1 MGGMRVLI
9 VAVGSRGDVAPF
21 TGLATALNAAGHTT
35 VIAGYEMFAGLVK
48 GCGLE
53 FRALPGDPRMLA
65 AARWQRGGTGPL
77 GAARLIRL
85 IADHM
90 RELHAGMLAAARQ
103 DTDVLLP
110 AGLSYAGGYHI
121 AEALG
126 LPSMSLQLAPVAP
139 TRDFPPS
146 IVTARSLGRWGNLA
160 AGHALVLLG
169 APTLA
174 GPVRELR
181 AELGLPRISARQA
194 IYGRMND
201 PAWPVFHGF
210 SPAVV
215 PRPADW
221 RPGAEVVGYWWPARP
236 QGWRPPPELETFLN
250 AGPAP
255 VFVGF
260 GSMSPDDADR
270 VAGVATA
277 AARQAGVRL
286 VLQAGRAGLA
296 LAGPAGPAGDSIA
309 IGDVPHDWLFP
320 QTAAVVHHAGAGTTG
335 AGLRAGVPAVTVPM
349 IGDQPFWAARIAA
362 LGAGPPPIRY
372 RRLSVP
378 VLTAAIQDAVTRPS
392 YRARAQSLAAQL
404 AREDAAAPVLAALA
418 RL

>member
-1 MGGMRVLI
+1 MRVLI

-35 VIAGYEMFAGLVK
+35 VIAGYEMFGGLVT
-48 GCGLE
+48 GYGLK
-53 FRALPGDPRMLA
+53 FRPLPGDPRMLD
-65 AARWQRGGTGPL
+65 AARWRRGGTGPL
-77 GAARLIRL
+77 GAARLLRL
-85 IADHM
+85 IAGHL
-90 RELHAGMLAAARQ
+90 RQLHAGMLAAARQ
-103 DTDVLLP
+103 DADVLLL

-121 AEALG
+121 AEGLG

-139 TRDFPPS
+139 TRDFAPS

-181 AELGLPRISARQA
+181 AGLGLPRLSSRQA
-194 IYGRMND
+194 VYGRMTD
-201 PAWPVFHGF
+201 PCWPVFHGF

-236 QGWRPPPELETFLN
+236 LGWRPPQDLESFLN

-260 GSMSPDDADR
+260 GSMSPGDAAR
-270 VAGVATA
+270 AAGVALG

-286 VLQAGRAGLA
+286 VLQGGRAGLDVA
-296 LAGPAGPAGDSIA
+296 SPADDQIV

-320 QTAAVVHHAGAGTTG
+320 RMAAVVHHAGAGTTG

-349 IGDQPFWAARIAA
+349 LGDQPFWAARVAA

-378 VLTAAIQDAVTRPS
+378 LLTAAIRDAVTRPS
-392 YRARAQSLAAQL
+392 YRDRAQALAAGL